1 MKTVLILFDSLNR
14 HALGPYGGTV
24 VPTPNFDRLAKRSA
38 TFEQHHVGSMPCMPA
53 RRDLLTGRMSFL
65 HRSWGPVEPFDVTF
79 PEVLSREKGVYSHF
93 VTDHFHYWEDGGA
106 TYHNRYDSYEFFRG
120 QEGDRWKGE
129 VAPDWDR
136 LETAYDAGQISR
148 KARSYKRHNVIN
160 RDYIRDEGDH
170 PTFRVF
176 EAGVEFIER
185 NRTTDDWYLQIE
197 TFAPHEPFVAPDR
210 FREAFATGR
219 EGGVLD
225 WPDYGQSERPDADK
239 AELRANYHAAV
250 AMCDEMLG
258 RVLDVFD
265 REDLWADTALIVSTD
280 HGFLLGEHDLWAK
293 NRMTLYKEIANIP
306 LFIHDPRQRDAD
318 GTRVS
323 GLSQTPD
330 LGATIV
336 DLHGARR
343 PDRMCAPSLLPMLSG
358 EASPHEAVLF
368 GYFGGAVNVTDGR
381 YSYHRYPADLE
392 SQEVYQYTLMPTHI
406 FDFFH
411 EEELAAAELSAP
423 TPFTGNM
430 PVLRVPVSRKSVM
443 YDTYGPGCLIENDT
457 RLYDLTED
465 PGQERTLEASLV
477 EARMI
482 EQMARLMIGLD
493 APAEAFDRIGIR
505 PGGTIA

>member
-14 HALGPYGGTV
+14 HVLGPYGGTA
-24 VPTPNFDRLAKRSA
+24 VPTPNFDRLAARSA

-120 QEGDRWKGE
+120 QEGDRWQGV
-129 VAPDWDR
+129 VAPDWAR
-136 LETAYDAGQISR
+136 LDATYDASQVSR
-148 KARSYKRHNVIN
+148 TARSYKRHNVVN
-160 RDYIRDEGDH
+160 RDHIRDETDH
-170 PTFRVF
+170 PTFKVF
-176 EAGVEFIER
+176 EAGVDFIER
-185 NRTTDDWYLQIE
+185 NRTADNWFLQIE
-197 TFAPHEPFVAPDR
+197 TFAPHEPFVAPER
-210 FREAFATGR
+210 FRDAFSTGR
-219 EGGVLD
+219 EGRVLD
-225 WPDYGQSERPDADK
+225 WPDYGPSDRPEADQ

-258 RVLDVFD
+258 RVLDIFD
-265 REDLWADTALIVSTD
+265 RDDLWKDTALIVTTD

-306 LFIHDPRQRDAD
+306 LFIHDPRQPGAT
-318 GTRVS
+318 GMRVD

-330 LGATIV
+330 LGATIL
-336 DLHGARR
+336 DLHDAR
-343 PDRMCAPSLLPMLSG
+343 PPARMCAPSLLPMLAG
-358 EASPHEAVLF
+358 APSPHEAVIF

-381 YSYHRYPADLE
+381 YSYHRYPPDLDT
-392 SQEVYQYTLMPTHI
+392 QEVYQYTLMPTHI

-423 TPFTGNM
+423 SAFSGNM

-457 RLYDLTED
+457 RLYDLEED
-465 PGQERTLEASLV
+465 PGQERKLEASV
-477 EARMI
+477 IEARML
-482 EQMARLMIGLD
+482 EQMARLMVGLD
-493 APAEAFDRIGIR
+493 APAEAFSRIGLR
-505 PGGTIA
+505 PGGRLE